1 MIAAPLMLP
10 AAVGA
15 KSMAIE
21 QVAPAASV
29 NADAEPASVCAHVD
43 AASSQ
48 VKLVLTLGFVPAA
61 GSGKVSTNFTWDD
74 GLRIICAVECSG
86 RGGRGEAQAGG
97 RGAVE
102 LEQLTQHAPVD
113 AADIVHCQGLGITA

>member
-61 GSGKVSTNFTWDD
+61 GSGKVSTSLPMFCTVTAC
-74 GLRIICAVECSG
+74 GLSALSNVP
-86 RGGRGEAQAGG
+86 AGVG
-97 RGAVE
+97 VGKLKPAGA
-102 LEQLTQHAPVD
+102 
-113 AADIVHCQGLGITA
+113 